1 MNNVSRHN
9 STHEKAPNG
18 RCSHALFSKEDAADA
33 FAGLGHWTGPAIL
46 LVDLDAFFASVEQLD
61 HPAWRGKPVVV
72 GGDANRHGVVSTA
85 SYEARA
91 YGIHSAMPASQAAR
105 LCPNAIWAPSRFGR
119 YKEVSDLVMAILRDE
134 TPAVQQVSIDEAF
147 LDVTPNRTNREH
159 PAVIAERI
167 QRRVEALGV
176 TCSIGVG
183 TTKTI
188 AKIASDMDKPRGLTV
203 VFPGTERDFLEP
215 LPVRSMSGIGSAA
228 AERLKSAGIE
238 TLGQLA
244 EAGEGRLERM
254 FGKNGKVMFLRA
266 CGLDDAPVNT
276 ESEIIKSV
284 SAETT
289 FAQALTDVDN
299 INAAIS
305 TLSTKVGRRL
315 RAKGLAGST
324 VSLKVRFQDR
334 TTHSVQQ
341 KLVNPTDDELL
352 FAPMLHKLLNRLW
365 NPGTPI
371 LLIGVAI
378 SGFSA
383 AAGEQEALFDAA
395 KVQPLETDPKPLID
409 NKQKRKSLL
418 TATDAIKDKF
428 GDDALKYGHQLKNAN
443 NTTGTTPKNPTDY
456 K

>member
-1 MNNVSRHN
+1 MNNASRHN

-18 RCSHALFSKEDAADA
+18 RCRHALSSEEDAADA

-203 VFPGTERDFLEP
+203 VFPGTERDFLAP

-266 CGLDDAPVNT
+266 CGRDDAPVNT
-276 ESEIIKSV
+276 ESKIKSV
-284 SAETT
+284 STETT

-352 FAPMLHKLLNRLW
+352 FAPLLHKLLSKLW

-395 KVQPLETDPKPLID
+395 KVQPLESDSKPLID

-456 K
+456 R

>member
-1 MNNVSRHN
+1 
-9 STHEKAPNG
+9 
-18 RCSHALFSKEDAADA
+18 
-33 FAGLGHWTGPAIL
+33 
-46 LVDLDAFFASVEQLD
+46 
-61 HPAWRGKPVVV
+61 
-72 GGDANRHGVVSTA
+72 
-85 SYEARA
+85 
-91 YGIHSAMPASQAAR
+91 
-105 LCPNAIWAPSRFGR
+105 
-119 YKEVSDLVMAILRDE
+119 
-134 TPAVQQVSIDEAF
+134 
-147 LDVTPNRTNREH
+147 
-159 PAVIAERI
+159 
-167 QRRVEALGV
+167 
-176 TCSIGVG
+176 
-183 TTKTI
+183 
-188 AKIASDMDKPRGLTV
+188 
-203 VFPGTERDFLEP
+203 
-215 LPVRSMSGIGSAA
+215 MSGIGAAA

-266 CGLDDAPVNT
+266 CGRDDAPVNT
-276 ESEIIKSV
+276 ESKIKSV

-352 FAPMLHKLLNRLW
+352 FAPLLHKLLSKLW

-383 AAGEQEALFDAA
+383 AEGEQEALFDAA

-428 GDDALKYGHQLKNAN
+428 GDDALKYGHQLKNAD

>member
-1 MNNVSRHN
+1 MNKASRH
-9 STHEKAPNG
+9 SSSRAISPEKNG
-18 RCSHALFSKEDAADA
+18 GLTSDAGNYASDA
-33 FAGLGHWTGPAIL
+33 FAGLGQWAGPAIL

-61 HPAWRGKPVVV
+61 HPAWRGKPVIV
-72 GGDANRHGVVSTA
+72 GGDASRHGVVSTA

-91 YGIHSAMPASQAAR
+91 YGVHSAMPASQAAK
-105 LCPNAIWAPSRFGR
+105 LCPNAVWAPSRFGR
-119 YKEVSDLVMAILRDE
+119 YKEVSNLVMGILRDE

-159 PAVIAERI
+159 PAAIAARI
-167 QRRVEALGV
+167 QKRVEALGV

-203 VFPGTERDFLEP
+203 VFPGTERDFLTP
-215 LPVRSMSGIGSAA
+215 LPVRSMSGIGAA
-228 AERLKSAGIE
+228 AADRLKSTGIE
-238 TLGQLA
+238 TLGQLV

-254 FGKNGKVMFLRA
+254 FGKNGKAMYLRA
-266 CGLDDAPVNT
+266 CGLDDAPVCT
-276 ESEIIKSV
+276 ESQVKSV

-289 FAQALTDVDN
+289 FAKHLTNDDDVK
-299 INAAIS
+299 AAIS

-324 VSLKVRFQDR
+324 VTLKVRFQDR

-352 FAPMLHKLLNRLW
+352 FAPMLHKRLNKLW

-371 LLIGVAI
+371 LLIGVAV
-378 SGFSA
+378 SGFNVT
-383 AAGEQEALFDAA
+383 AGEQAALFDAA
-395 KVQPLETDPKPLID
+395 EVQPLETDSKPIIE

>member
-1 MNNVSRHN
+1 MNNASRHN

-18 RCSHALFSKEDAADA
+18 RCRHALSSEEDAADA

-119 YKEVSDLVMAILRDE
+119 YKEVSDLVMGILRDE

-147 LDVTPNRTNREH
+147 LDVTPNRINREH

-203 VFPGTERDFLEP
+203 VFPGTERDFLAP

-266 CGLDDAPVNT
+266 CGRDDAPVNT
-276 ESEIIKSV
+276 ESKIKSV

-352 FAPMLHKLLNRLW
+352 FAPMLHKLLYKLW

-395 KVQPLETDPKPLID
+395 KVQPLETDSKPLID

-428 GDDALKYGHQLKNAN
+428 GDEALKYGHQLKNAN